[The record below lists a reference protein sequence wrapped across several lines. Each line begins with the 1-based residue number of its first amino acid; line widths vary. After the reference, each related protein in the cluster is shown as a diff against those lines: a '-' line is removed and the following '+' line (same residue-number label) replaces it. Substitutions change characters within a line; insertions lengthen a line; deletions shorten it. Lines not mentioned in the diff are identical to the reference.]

1 MKKLSHRRKRL
12 NWRQAWQQLTAAQQ
26 QRVRSF
32 AWSASLHMCVLAVL
46 LLIPISIQKLNSVE
60 ITGVFAGEDVVEVFS
75 FESPMELEQELV
87 HEEIETVEP
96 TVVALD
102 DLAQMDIAPLELT
115 SLQPVSSTPSLSTI
129 EPVQGDGG
137 GAGVGSD
144 DHRVQETN
152 RRVAAAGGELE
163 GPVRVSLMFSG
174 DDDID
179 LHVQYQPT
187 QGTRP
192 MLGMGRYI
200 FFGSPR
206 SEHAALDVDANA
218 SVVHPKPVENVIFRT
233 VPAKATYTV
242 GIHHFRVRGYAEPV
256 PYVVTIKY
264 GSKIKVF
271 EGVIRPFDGLKQIW
285 QFQYAE

>member
-1 MKKLSHRRKRL
+1 MKKLSHRRRPL
-12 NWRQAWQQLTAAQQ
+12 NWRQAWEQLTAAQQ

-32 AWSASLHMCVLAVL
+32 SWSASLHMFLLAVL
-46 LLIPISIQKLNSVE
+46 LIVPISIQKLNSVE
-60 ITGVFAGEDVVEVFS
+60 ITVAFTGDEPMDVFS
-75 FESPMELEQELV
+75 VESPMDIDQELV
-87 HEEIETVEP
+87 QQEIETVEP
-96 TVVALD
+96 TLVALD
-102 DLAQMDIAPLELT
+102 DLASMEIEPLELA
-115 SLQPVSSTPSLSTI
+115 SLPPVSNTPSLSNIVPT
-129 EPVQGDGG
+129 QGDSGE
-137 GAGVGSD
+137 GVSSND
-144 DHRVQETN
+144 QRVQETN
-152 RRVAAAGGELE
+152 RRVAEAGGALE

-179 LHVQYQPT
+179 LHVQYQPK
-187 QGTRP
+187 QGNRP
-192 MLGMGRYI
+192 LLGTGRYI

-218 SVVHPKPVENVIFRT
+218 SVVHPQPVENVIFRT

-271 EGVIRPFDGLKQIW
+271 EGVISPFDGLKQIW